1 MNIVYSVCDTVLV
14 WMKLIKEFLQLD
26 SATFQMVKWF
36 DDTAYGLP
44 LQGFDNSTIGDSFIN
59 ANNVNKVCIPL
70 LVGKKRFSIGGS
82 KV

>member
-1 MNIVYSVCDTVLV
+1 
-14 WMKLIKEFLQLD
+14 MKLIKEFLQLD

-59 ANNVNKVCIPL
+59 ANNVNKVNYQ
-70 LVGKKRFSIGGS
+70 
-82 KV
+82 